1 MSFSTPILNFF
12 VSMIMLFLFAA
23 LIVTAAQEII
33 AQVLALRAKTLQNAI
48 RQLIG
53 EAGASDELTAI
64 LNHPL
69 IKGLRPASASGS
81 KDPSYIP
88 SDIFAAAVMDNL
100 KLLDSGVGLLNAVKD
115 AAQKPGATPLVQ
127 AVAALAQGAKGDVEA
142 LQNDVARWFDAAMER
157 ATGAY
162 KRQAQMWT
170 LALGLLAA
178 IAFNVDSVRIGAH
191 FLKHPEAAQQMA
203 DEATRLV
210 EQGPDF
216 PKTPEGREKLRQDL
230 QQAVAAGA
238 VPIGWS
244 AMGPTAPLD
253 ILSKLIGWCCTA
265 LAASLGATFWFD
277 LLKRFVNIRSSGPNP
292 DSDKTANRLN
302 GFTQQT

>member
-100 KLLDSGVGLLNAVKD
+100 KLLDSGAGLLNAVKD
-115 AAQKPGATPLVQ
+115 AAQKPDATPLVQ
-127 AVAALAQGAKGDVEA
+127 AIAALAQGAKGDVEA

-162 KRQAQMWT
+162 KRQAQMWALT
-170 LALGLLAA
+170 LGLLAA

-191 FLKHPEAAQQMA
+191 LLKHPEAARQMA

-210 EQGPDF
+210 EGHKVLPE
-216 PKTPEGREKLRQDL
+216 TPEGREELRQKL
-230 QQAVAAGA
+230 QQAVAASA
-238 VPIGWS
+238 VPFGWPD
-244 AMGPTAPLD
+244 MGPTAPLD
-253 ILSKLIGWCCTA
+253 ILLKLVGWCCTA
-265 LAASLGATFWFD
+265 LAASLGASFWFD